1 LSYVIQNFYEN
12 NKKLTIT
19 PKFKFLFILKNLE
32 KFFIF
37 FKINTFLNLTNKLN
51 FLNINLYSPFFKY
64 FFSKYY
70 IKLIFQL
77 NFNLLGNY
85 INNLTKSYIYN
96 VFYNLLKYF
105 TNSFNFFPKKHS
117 ICNKFLFNLYF
128 YTIKTI
134 NVRINNNFY
143 KNIFFYFMLINPFL
157 WYQHTS
163 NLKFYL
169 NFIFVN
175 YSLKISRFYNGH
187 FLRIYN
193 F

>member
-1 LSYVIQNFYEN
+1 MSYVIQNFYET

-19 PKFKFLFILKNLE
+19 PKLKFLFILKNLE

-37 FKINTFLNLTNKLN
+37 FKINTFLNLTTKLN

-96 VFYNLLKYF
+96 IFYNLLKYF
-105 TNSFNFFPKKHS
+105 SGSYYFSPQNHYF
-117 ICNKFLFNLYF
+117 CNKFLFNLYF

-143 KNIFFYFMLINPFL
+143 KNIFFYLLLINPFL

-163 NLKFYL
+163 NLRLYL

-175 YSLKISRFYNGH
+175 YNLKVSRFYNGY